1 MIEETSKKKFKE
13 ILAFIGY
20 KIKDYFSLDVKLLPG
35 FLISTALLINSVI
48 SSTLKALRKEHG
60 LTKVDLAMKS
70 GVGLNFVRE
79 LEQGKAT
86 VRMDKVAQV
95 FDLFGYELVPQKK
108 VK

>member
-1 MIEETSKKKFKE
+1 MTKS
-13 ILAFIGY
+13 IL
-20 KIKDYFSLDVKLLPG
+20 
-35 FLISTALLINSVI
+35 

-60 LTKVDLAMKS
+60 LTQVDLAMKS

-95 FDLFGYELVPQKK
+95 FDLFDYELVPTKRIR
-108 VK
+108 

>member
-1 MIEETSKKKFKE
+1 M
-13 ILAFIGY
+13 
-20 KIKDYFSLDVKLLPG
+20 
-35 FLISTALLINSVI
+35 NSNVI
-48 SSTLKALRKEHG
+48 SLTLKSLRKKYG
-60 LTKVDLAMKS
+60 LTQVDLAMKS

-108 VK
+108 VR

>member
-1 MIEETSKKKFKE
+1 MHRFYINKLNGMVEQNRLSK
-13 ILAFIGY
+13 Y
-20 KIKDYFSLDVKLLPG
+20 VK
-35 FLISTALLINSVI
+35 AM
-48 SSTLKALRKEHG
+48 RRQYG
-60 LTKVDLAMKS
+60 LTQEDLSAKS
-70 GVGLNFVRE
+70 GVGLRFIRD

>member
-1 MIEETSKKKFKE
+1 MRI
-13 ILAFIGY
+13 
-20 KIKDYFSLDVKLLPG
+20 
-35 FLISTALLINSVI
+35 ISNICIRKNVIMNSNVI
-48 SSTLKALRKEHG
+48 SLTLKALRKEHG
-60 LTKVDLAMKS
+60 LTQVDLAMKS

-86 VRMDKVAQV
+86 VRLDKVAQV